1 MKETDINGIVLQKL
15 NEFENL
21 ERIHPSEA
29 WNKSLINRLSGIN
42 TASTSVFLSAK
53 FIIALLFFVL
63 INAGFILN
71 SMVHN
76 PNHRQDRNGEFKTLS
91 EEFLIN
97 PVSLNN

>member
-1 MKETDINGIVLQKL
+1 MQETGINKIVLQKL

-21 ERIHPSEA
+21 ERIHPSEE
-29 WNKSLINRLSGIN
+29 WNRSLINRFAGIN
-42 TASTSVFLSAK
+42 PGSTSVSLSAK

-71 SMVHN
+71 SMVRN
-76 PNHRQDRNGEFKTLS
+76 SNHTQDRNGKFKTLS